1 MSLPA
6 KFRYT
11 AIGFGSQMRP
21 RCGLRFF
28 PSAEDMMM
36 RTLLVL
42 LTVAF
47 GAVAAEPSAAQTL
60 PSRVIR
66 IVVPFPAGGPTDL
79 LARQVAQRLSVTL
92 GQSVIVENEA
102 GAGGRTG
109 TQAVAR
115 AAADGTTLLLGGT
128 NSNAMAGAL
137 YKSLS
142 YDPIKDFAAVAAIA
156 TDSNA
161 LVVNS
166 AVPVKNIAELVAYAK
181 ANPGK
186 LVSGA
191 ALGIFPHFALELL
204 KVRTEID
211 MIFVPYK
218 GAAPAITDLLGGQ
231 IQVGAAAKSVL
242 LPHIRAGKLT
252 PLAVTSK
259 SRWPE
264 LPDVPTMLEAGF
276 AGYPSEIW
284 FGLLAPAATPA
295 VVVNKLNA
303 AINQGLQSP
312 DLRESF
318 ARLGLEVKVQT
329 PGEFTAAI
337 ADDAREWE
345 GIVKETGI
353 RLE

>member
-1 MSLPA
+1 
-6 KFRYT
+6 
-11 AIGFGSQMRP
+11 MRP
-21 RCGLRFF
+21 RRFCSRFF
-28 PSAEDMMM
+28 RLAEEKMA
-36 RTLLVL
+36 RTLLIL

-47 GAVAAEPSAAQTL
+47 GAVAASPSCAQTF
-60 PSRVIR
+60 PSRLVR

-79 LARQVAQRLSVTL
+79 LARHVSQRLSSIL
-92 GQSVIVENEA
+92 GQGVIVENEA

-115 AAADGTTLLLGGT
+115 ANPDGYTLLLGGT
-128 NSNAMAGAL
+128 NSNAMAGVL
-137 YKSLS
+137 YKSLN
-142 YDPIKDFAAVAAIA
+142 YDPIKDFVAVASIA

-161 LVVNS
+161 LVVNP
-166 AVPVKNIAELVAYAK
+166 AVPARTIAELVSYAK

-242 LPHIRAGKLT
+242 LPHIQAGKLR
-252 PLAVTSK
+252 PLAVTSMT
-259 SRWPE
+259 RWPE
-264 LPDVPTMLEAGF
+264 LPEVPTMRESGF

-284 FGLLAPAATPA
+284 FGLLAPAATPPA
-295 VVVNKLNA
+295 IVAKLNA
-303 AINQGLQSP
+303 AINQSLQSSE
-312 DLRESF
+312 LRESF
-318 ARLGLEVKVQT
+318 AKLGLEVKIGT
-329 PGEFTAAI
+329 PGDFAAAI
-337 ADDAREWE
+337 ADDAKEWQA
-345 GIVKETGI
+345 IVKETGI
-353 RLE
+353 KLD

>member
-1 MSLPA
+1 MA
-6 KFRYT
+6 R
-11 AIGFGSQMRP
+11 A
-21 RCGLRFF
+21 
-28 PSAEDMMM
+28 
-36 RTLLVL
+36 LLVL

-47 GAVAAEPSAAQTL
+47 GATTLPMAASPTCAQTF
-60 PSRVIR
+60 PSRLIR

-79 LARQVAQRLSVTL
+79 LARHVSQRLSAIV
-92 GQSVIVENEA
+92 GQGVIVENEA

-115 AAADGTTLLLGGT
+115 ANPDGYTLLLGGT

-137 YKSLS
+137 YKSLN
-142 YDPIKDFAAVAAIA
+142 YDPIKDFV
-156 TDSNA
+156 
-161 LVVNS
+161 VVNP
-166 AVPVKNIAELVAYAK
+166 AVPARTIAELVSYAK

-242 LPHIRAGKLT
+242 LPHIQAGKLR
-252 PLAVTSK
+252 PLAVTSMT
-259 SRWPE
+259 RWPE
-264 LPDVPTMLEAGF
+264 LPEVPTMRESGF

-284 FGLLAPAATPA
+284 FGLLAPAATPPA
-295 VVVNKLNA
+295 IVAKLNA
-303 AINQGLQSP
+303 AINQSLQSSE
-312 DLRESF
+312 LRESF
-318 ARLGLEVKVQT
+318 AKLGLELKIGT
-329 PGEFTAAI
+329 PGDFATAI
-337 ADDAREWE
+337 ADDAKEWQA
-345 GIVKETGI
+345 IVKETGI
-353 RLE
+353 KLE

>member
-1 MSLPA
+1 MTRA
-6 KFRYT
+6 
-11 AIGFGSQMRP
+11 
-21 RCGLRFF
+21 
-28 PSAEDMMM
+28 
-36 RTLLVL
+36 LLVFL
-42 LTVAF
+42 AVAF
-47 GAVAAEPSAAQTL
+47 GALAADPSCAQTF
-60 PSRVIR
+60 PNHVVR

-79 LARQVAQRLSVTL
+79 LARQVGQRLSAVL

-115 AAADGTTLLLGGT
+115 ANPDGHTLLLGGT
-128 NSNAMAGAL
+128 NSNAMAAAL
-137 YKSLS
+137 YKNLE
-142 YDPIKDFAAVAAIA
+142 YDPIRDFVAVAAIA

-161 LVVNS
+161 LVVNP
-166 AVPVKNIAELVAYAK
+166 AVPAKTIAELVSYAK

-186 LVSGA
+186 LTSGA

-204 KVRTEID
+204 KVRTGID

-242 LPHIRAGKLT
+242 LPHIQAGKLR
-252 PLAVTSK
+252 PLAVTSMT
-259 SRWPE
+259 RWPE
-264 LPDVPTMLEAGF
+264 LPEIPTMLESGF

-284 FGLLAPAATPA
+284 FGLLAPAATPRPIVA
-295 VVVNKLNA
+295 RLNA
-303 AINQGLQSP
+303 AINQCLQSA
-312 DLRESF
+312 DLRDSF
-318 ARLGLEVKVQT
+318 AKLGLEVKVET
-329 PGEFTAAI
+329 PADFAAAI

-353 RLE
+353 KLD

>member
-1 MSLPA
+1 MAAGPA
-6 KFRYT
+6 
-11 AIGFGSQMRP
+11 S
-21 RCGLRFF
+21 
-28 PSAEDMMM
+28 
-36 RTLLVL
+36 
-42 LTVAF
+42 
-47 GAVAAEPSAAQTL
+47 AQTF

-79 LARQVAQRLSVTL
+79 LARQVSQRLSAVL
-92 GQSVIVENEA
+92 GQGVIVENEA

-115 AAADGTTLLLGGT
+115 ANPDGTTLLLGGT
-128 NSNAMAGAL
+128 NSNAMASAL

-142 YDPIKDFAAVAAIA
+142 YDPIKDFVAVAAIA

-161 LVVNS
+161 LVI
-166 AVPVKNIAELVAYAK
+166 VPTVPANTIAELVSYAK

-191 ALGIFPHFALELL
+191 AVGIFPHFALELL
-204 KVRTEID
+204 KVRTQID

-218 GAAPAITDLLGGQ
+218 GGAPAVIDLLGGQ
-231 IQVGAAAKSVL
+231 IQVGMSAKSVL
-242 LPHIRAGKLT
+242 LPHIRAGKLR
-252 PLAVTSK
+252 PLAVTSF

-264 LPDVPTMLEAGF
+264 LPDVPTMRESGF

-295 VVVNKLNA
+295 AVVNRLNA
-303 AINQGLQSP
+303 AVNQSLQSAE
-312 DLRESF
+312 LRESF
-318 ARLGLEVKVQT
+318 AKIGLEVKIGA
-329 PGEFTAAI
+329 PGEFAATI

-353 RLE
+353 RLD

>member
-1 MSLPA
+1 
-6 KFRYT
+6 
-11 AIGFGSQMRP
+11 
-21 RCGLRFF
+21 
-28 PSAEDMMM
+28 MMM

-42 LTVAF
+42 LTVAL
-47 GAVAAEPSAAQTL
+47 GAAAAAPSTAQTL
-60 PSRVIR
+60 PNRVIR

-79 LARQVAQRLSVTL
+79 LARQVALRLSSNL

-115 AAADGTTLLLGGT
+115 ANPDGTTLLLGGT

-142 YDPIKDFAAVAAIA
+142 YDPIKDFVAVAAIA

-161 LVVNS
+161 LVVNPT
-166 AVPVKNIAELVAYAK
+166 VPAGTIAELVAYAK

-252 PLAVTSK
+252 PLAVTSMR
-259 SRWPE
+259 RWPE

-295 VVVNKLNA
+295 VIVNRLNTA
-303 AINQGLQSP
+303 VNQGLQSP
-312 DLRESF
+312 ELRESF
-318 ARLGLEVKVQT
+318 AKLGLEVKIKT
-329 PGEFTAAI
+329 PGEFAAAI